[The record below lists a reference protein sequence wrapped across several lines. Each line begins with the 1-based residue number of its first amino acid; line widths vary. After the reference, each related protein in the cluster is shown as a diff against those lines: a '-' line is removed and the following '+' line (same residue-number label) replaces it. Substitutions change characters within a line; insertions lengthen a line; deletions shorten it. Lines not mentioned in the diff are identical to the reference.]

1 MNEFEY
7 TDSLKHIF
15 FQAYDYDKKLPDISL
30 EEGEEALD
38 ISTLEAFIR
47 NDKVRIYFDLNADE
61 EKFVVFR
68 RNEDDIEENKYC
80 IKIETQVAGDKQKLK
95 MLVNIIDQIMAD
107 SMKLDAIKKEKNTSY
122 SHFLIN

>member
-1 MNEFEY
+1 MNELEY

-38 ISTLEAFIR
+38 VSTLEAFIQ
-47 NDKVRIYFDLNADE
+47 NDTVRIYFDLNADE

-68 RNEDDIEENKYC
+68 RNDDDIEENKYC
-80 IKIETQVAGDKQKLK
+80 INIKTQIAGDKQKLK

-107 SMKLDAIKKEKNTSY
+107 PMKLDAIKKEKNTSY